1 MGQMYF
7 PNEGNKS
14 SKAGYWFFIILFAIT
29 TAIGFI
35 MYFNADS
42 DRDYYVWKYNDEHS
56 KVSSL
61 EGEKSAIIEKMNA
74 LKRDVANVVPFV
86 ITEVKIGNMY
96 QGGDMETDYGNRIYS
111 SKSMFLAP
119 KIYYRAF
126 TSTSCTLY
134 TKLYNPYGYL
144 STGNSSPN
152 GYSQSKTCTFSE
164 GNGTIEYSGWGGA
177 TMGHW
182 DSGDYKLEIWYK
194 GKCMFVK
201 NFKIYD

>member
-14 SKAGYWFFIILFAIT
+14 SKAGYWFFIILFAVT

-61 EGEKSAIIEKMNA
+61 EGEISALNEKYDY
-74 LKRDVANVVPFV
+74 LKREVVSVMPFV
-86 ITEVKIGNMY
+86 IKDVKIGNMDND
-96 QGGDMETDYGNRIYS
+96 GNMETDYGNRIYS
-111 SKSMFLAP
+111 DRTMFLTP
-119 KIYYRAF
+119 QIYYRAF

-134 TKLYNPYGYL
+134 TKLYNPNGYL
-144 STGNSSPN
+144 STGSSSPN
-152 GYSQSKTCTFSE
+152 GYTLSKKCSVSE
-164 GNGTIEYSGWGGA
+164 GDGSIDFSGWGSSIKGN
-177 TMGHW
+177 W
-182 DSGDYKLEIWYK
+182 DSGDYKLEIWYN

-201 NFKIYD
+201 NFRIFD